1 MDNSLLGAFF
11 FALCPSRAVACC
23 GQCTKTP
30 LCTIVLAK
38 LPAKPTASYSQGIA
52 SPFFPPSLCAL
63 ASHESWR
70 DECQE
75 LSVGF
80 AWGQNCPGAK
90 EKAQKTQALPRPRAS
105 SVPEAVIF
113 ALFSSLCGSH
123 PSPNPVKRRCG
134 RCIEKA
140 GSAARHPPPCWLLQ
154 HLKTQRHQKKP
165 RFSVN
170 VSLCSPAL
178 PFLSAQSSV

>member
-11 FALCPSRAVACC
+11 FCSLSLPSSCMLRPVHENTALHHRAGKASS
-23 GQCTKTP
+23 KTHGF
-30 LCTIVLAK
+30 L
-38 LPAKPTASYSQGIA
+38 
-52 SPFFPPSLCAL
+52 FPGNCISLFSPSLCAL
-63 ASHESWR
+63 ASRASWR

-90 EKAQKTQALPRPRAS
+90 EKAQKTQALPRPCAS

-134 RCIEKA
+134 RCMEKA

-154 HLKTQRHQKKP
+154 RLKAQRQQKKP
-165 RFSVN
+165 HFSVN

-178 PFLSAQSSV
+178 PFLSTRSSV

>member
-1 MDNSLLGAFF
+1 MPFVPPEQLHAAASARKHRSAPSCWQSFQQNPRLLIPREFH
-11 FALCPSRAVACC
+11 L
-23 GQCTKTP
+23 
-30 LCTIVLAK
+30 
-38 LPAKPTASYSQGIA
+38 
-52 SPFFPPSLCAL
+52 PFFPIPVRPCQLCV
-63 ASHESWR
+63 WR
-70 DECQE
+70 DKCQE

-134 RCIEKA
+134 RCMEKA

-154 HLKTQRHQKKP
+154 RLKAQRQQKKP

-178 PFLSAQSSV
+178 PFLSARSCLAVLL